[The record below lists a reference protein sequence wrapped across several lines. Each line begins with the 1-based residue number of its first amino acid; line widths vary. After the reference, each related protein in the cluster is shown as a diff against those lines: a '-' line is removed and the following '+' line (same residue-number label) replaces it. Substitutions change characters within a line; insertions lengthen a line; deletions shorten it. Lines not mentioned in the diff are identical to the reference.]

1 MKKQKNKQGIK
12 ASKLA
17 KAENKLKH
25 QAEQMITVKNAEG
38 EPDTQAKILIQNK
51 ISYTPKVSVIIPVY
65 NVEEYLRECLDS
77 VINQTLKEIEIIC
90 VDDGSIDNSLEILKE
105 YAKKDNRI
113 SVLTQENLHAGVAR
127 NAGLAVAK
135 GEYVH
140 FLDSDDWID
149 KETYQEV
156 LQDINSSD
164 IGIFKGIRIDYK
176 LMQKVDMTWLA
187 SPKLNG
193 IYNTE
198 ALYKNLYTLFSPEIW
213 NKLYKLNFLRKF
225 NLYFQSIISCN
236 DVYFSYAAL
245 GLSQTLSVKQSM
257 FYHYRFNT
265 GKQITSIRQNYPLNI
280 LYALNGVRKT
290 LEKNGK
296 IAQLEE
302 SLQNAAVN
310 DIVYSIKK
318 CNSMQYIS
326 QYAKFFTGK
335 RADEYICAIKK
346 TMTIPIVFATNDQYA
361 RYVPVTIYSIL
372 CNSDTA
378 YTYEFYIFHT
388 GLLTSSKKLIEN
400 IPIME
405 KHNYQIKFIN
415 LKKQLNNTTLYSKG
429 RFSVEMWYRL
439 FIPETLKEYKKAIYL
454 DCDLIVQGDIAQLY
468 NKDIGQNYLG
478 ACRNFVTTSKERLKK
493 LNIPIDRYFNSGVLV
508 FNIEEWNKKHIKQ
521 ACLDAIPLYPNLDCP
536 DQDILNIVCKG
547 KVKYFDYKWNFS
559 WQFLWD
565 NNLSNEEAEIYQQ
578 AQEEI
583 CIIHYTSGLK
593 PWKNSDLRFADIWWK
608 YANSIGIKKT
618 SHDYK
623 RELQIWY
630 QRVMGEYL
638 NLDNPRTF
646 NEKIQWLK
654 LYNSTPIKTRLA
666 DKYLVRDWVKEK
678 IGEQYLIPL
687 LGVYDKFED
696 IDFDKLPNQFVIK
709 CNHGSGWNIIVKDKS
724 KLNLSEV
731 KEKLDKWMSTNFAFK
746 VGCELHY
753 KNMQPKII
761 IEKYMEDDSGDLRD
775 YKFLCFDGIV
785 KYIWVDGERYSEH
798 KRNLYDLKWN
808 LLKKKIGEGRIYQNI
823 KNCPK
828 PYNLDKM
835 IEFATLLSKD
845 FSFVRVDFFEAN
857 KKLYFGEMTFTSAS
871 GTHITEPK
879 SFIFELGDLIKLPKL
894 AYNIETGEYYK
905 LPKRSKIKPYILL
918 PYNLCQKVYWRCE
931 ERKINCKY
939 IRKQLSNTR
948 IDIKNF
954 GNKNNAVEITASAK
968 VSQPDWFS
976 NAQGIGQVVS
986 ANNKIQNITIKVIQ
1000 DGKLRLDFKG
1010 TYKNIE
1016 GKNYPV
1022 WIDYKSIKIDGK
1034 EILSAPIA
1042 TWHDKPFRYEMP
1054 VKNGQIVKVEVV
1066 QQYHQ
1071 YSKDELKDVI
1081 LKLNPNSDYIK
1092 ENIEKL
1098 THEIYKKITKY
1109 KVSQISQLPIIEAD
1123 YFIPLG
1129 IACRPAFWLKKY
1141 GLRQASYPFD
1151 WMMSYSLSTVINTI
1165 TKGCDDW
1172 FSNYTEDRSKINAKV
1187 RYVTDNTNH
1196 IISMHGFPSSCSVDE
1211 FLPEFQKT
1219 MQRRIERLQGILSQ
1233 SQRICILCN
1242 RDEGIDSLSYFG
1254 KKMNEIYP
1262 HLNITIINVVNTN
1275 TRKDIEEYDISKKLK
1290 IYLVRADDTNEKGAD
1305 KAINPNFW
1313 IGNEKLY
1320 EEICSKFKIVKS
1332 SPQTTLF
1339 ARAKQN
1345 VQEQIKLWQDKLSFA
1360 HKIAPVM
1367 DLMQKNQAQ
1376 TLQIL
1381 QEIQTKNVNLENKNN
1396 ELKKEI
1402 EVLKG
1407 AFNTQLSDFKKQQEE
1422 RSKQLMAIGDRLSV
1436 ELQRATNELQN
1447 AEQSQASEI
1456 KATLSEF
1463 IAQLAVTENKLSAE
1477 LQRATNELQNA
1488 EKSQASEIRATL
1500 REFIAQLAV
1509 TENKLSAELQ
1519 RTTEELQNAEQSQ
1532 ASEIKA
1538 TLSEFIAQLAV
1549 TENKLSAELQRATE
1563 KLQNSGISEI
1573 SEIKTYC
1580 ADFAQYLDN
1589 AQAKM
1594 LSELNNQRET
1604 ALQNK
1609 NNIIAGINQTEQ
1621 SLQMQASKSHELV
1634 QEQMAILDRVRERLE
1649 DLSTLKEIDFAQKS
1663 ELDVLS
1669 QDIEKQKSELLEKVQ
1684 NLQNKAQLQYQ
1695 ELNFADLLHDSTQ
1708 NSPWLKDKN
1717 FALYG
1722 WAANYSFIY
1731 TLFRILDNVQPAHI
1745 LEMGLGQTSMVTTQY
1760 IANKKPAADLDI
1772 IENDESWI
1780 KVYEPKLAKSQN
1792 IKLHQCD
1799 IEFFDYEGEQSRK
1812 YKELN
1817 KITGDKKY
1825 NLIIVDGPFG
1835 GAQKFPRSNI
1845 VELVEKNLAQDF
1857 IIIFDDAERSGEQNT
1872 IAQTKA
1878 KLTSLGIEFGTQQ
1891 RNALKSQVLIFSKSC
1906 EFAKYL

>member
-17 KAENKLKH
+17 KAENKLKK

-51 ISYTPKVSVIIPVY
+51 VNYTPKVSVIIPVY

-90 VDDGSIDNSLEILKE
+90 VDDGSTDSSLEILKE
-105 YAKKDNRI
+105 YAKNDNRI

-140 FLDSDDWID
+140 FLDSDDWIE

-198 ALYKNLYTLFSPEIW
+198 ALYKNLYNLFSPEIW

-265 GKQITSIRQNYPLNI
+265 GKQITSIRQKYPLNI

-400 IPIME
+400 IPTME

-415 LKKQLNNTTLYSKG
+415 LKKQLNNITLYSKG
-429 RFSVEMWYRL
+429 RFSAEMWYRL
-439 FIPETLKEYKKAIYL
+439 FIPEALKEYKKAIYL

-493 LNIPIDRYFNSGVLV
+493 LNIPIDKYFNSGVLV

-547 KVKYFDYKWNFS
+547 KIKYFDYKWNFT
-559 WQFLWD
+559 WHFLWD
-565 NNLSNEEAEIYQQ
+565 NNLSNEDTEIYQK
-578 AQEEI
+578 AQKEI

-593 PWKNSDLRFADIWWK
+593 PWKNSNLNYADIWWK
-608 YANSIGIKKT
+608 YAK
-618 SHDYK
+618 
-623 RELQIWY
+623 
-630 QRVMGEYL
+630 
-638 NLDNPRTF
+638 
-646 NEKIQWLK
+646 
-654 LYNSTPIKTRLA
+654 
-666 DKYLVRDWVKEK
+666 
-678 IGEQYLIPL
+678 
-687 LGVYDKFED
+687 
-696 IDFDKLPNQFVIK
+696 
-709 CNHGSGWNIIVKDKS
+709 
-724 KLNLSEV
+724 EV
-731 KEKLDKWMSTNFAFK
+731 KIKEAF
-746 VGCELHY
+746 
-753 KNMQPKII
+753 
-761 IEKYMEDDSGDLRD
+761 
-775 YKFLCFDGIV
+775 
-785 KYIWVDGERYSEH
+785 
-798 KRNLYDLKWN
+798 
-808 LLKKKIGEGRIYQNI
+808 QN
-823 KNCPK
+823 K
-828 PYNLDKM
+828 
-835 IEFATLLSKD
+835 
-845 FSFVRVDFFEAN
+845 
-857 KKLYFGEMTFTSAS
+857 
-871 GTHITEPK
+871 
-879 SFIFELGDLIKLPKL
+879 
-894 AYNIETGEYYK
+894 
-905 LPKRSKIKPYILL
+905 SKIKNYLL
-918 PYNLCQKVYWRCE
+918 MLYNLCQKVYLNQKYKQLS
-931 ERKINCKY
+931 RKNAQ
-939 IRKQLSNTR
+939 KQLSNTR

-954 GNKNNAVEITASAK
+954 GNKNNAVEITTSAK
-968 VSQPDWFS
+968 VSQPDWFV
-976 NAQGIGQVVS
+976 NTQGIGQVVS
-986 ANNKIQNITIKVIQ
+986 ANNKIQNITIKSIQ

-1010 TYKNIE
+1010 IYKNID
-1016 GKNYPV
+1016 GKNFPV
-1022 WIDYKSIKIDGK
+1022 WADYKSIKIDGK

-1054 VKNGQIVKVEVV
+1054 VKDGQIVKVEVV

-1081 LKLNPNSDYIK
+1081 LKLNPNSEYIK

-1098 THEIYKKITKY
+1098 TNKIYKKIT
-1109 KVSQISQLPIIEAD
+1109 VN
-1123 YFIPLG
+1123 
-1129 IACRPAFWLKKY
+1129 
-1141 GLRQASYPFD
+1141 
-1151 WMMSYSLSTVINTI
+1151 NT
-1165 TKGCDDW
+1165 
-1172 FSNYTEDRSKINAKV
+1172 
-1187 RYVTDNTNH
+1187 
-1196 IISMHGFPSSCSVDE
+1196 
-1211 FLPEFQKT
+1211 
-1219 MQRRIERLQGILSQ
+1219 
-1233 SQRICILCN
+1233 
-1242 RDEGIDSLSYFG
+1242 
-1254 KKMNEIYP
+1254 
-1262 HLNITIINVVNTN
+1262 TI
-1275 TRKDIEEYDISKKLK
+1275 
-1290 IYLVRADDTNEKGAD
+1290 
-1305 KAINPNFW
+1305 
-1313 IGNEKLY
+1313 
-1320 EEICSKFKIVKS
+1320 KS

-1339 ARAKQN
+1339 ARVKQN

-1407 AFNTQLSDFKKQQEE
+1407 FFSTQLSDFKKQQEE
-1422 RSKQLMAIGDRLSV
+1422 RSKQLMATGDRLSA
-1436 ELQRATNELQN
+1436 ELQRATAELQS

-1477 LQRATNELQNA
+1477 LQRAT
-1488 EKSQASEIRATL
+1488 
-1500 REFIAQLAV
+1500 
-1509 TENKLSAELQ
+1509 AELQ
-1519 RTTEELQNAEQSQ
+1519 STEQSQ

-1538 TLSEFIAQLAV
+1538 TLSDFIAQLAA
-1549 TENKLSAELQRATE
+1549 TENKLSAELQRATNELQSTEQTQASEIRATLSDFIAQLAATENKLTAELQRATE

-1621 SLQMQASKSHELV
+1621 SLQIQVAKSQELA
-1634 QEQMAILDRVRERLE
+1634 QEQQNILDRVQERLE
-1649 DLSTLKEIDFAQKS
+1649 DLSVLKEIDFAKKE
-1663 ELDVLS
+1663 ELKTLS
-1669 QDIEKQKSELLEKVQ
+1669 QDIEQQKTQLLEKVQ
-1684 NLQNKAQLQYQ
+1684 NSIDEFKEYNSKANLYYKNPFEVKTRTDRGLCDMTSLPDFEDRFRSLIKGLKTEDVATIVNIIKRLQLIKNTNQPIDLFSPGEKAQLRELKQYYQ
-1695 ELNFADLLHDSTQ
+1695 MILKVSDNLYCYKNYFLPINHFEASVFYYQHGLSNVNNKKYFAD
-1708 NSPWLKDKN
+1708 KD
-1717 FALYG
+1717 
-1722 WAANYSFIY
+1722 
-1731 TLFRILDNVQPAHI
+1731 ILDIGAFIGDSALI
-1745 LEMGLGQTSMVTTQY
+1745 LSPLTT
-1760 IANKKPAADLDI
+1760 K
-1772 IENDESWI
+1772 
-1780 KVYEPKLAKSQN
+1780 KVYCFEAMTENYNLLQQT
-1792 IKLHQCD
+1792 IKLNNLKN
-1799 IEFFDYEGEQSRK
+1799 IETIKSAVGSEKGEIEILYNGSGSSSDDMMVANPK
-1812 YKELN
+1812 YKEKCSVVTIDEYVKEHNLN
-1817 KITGDKKY
+1817 VGLIKVDIEGAEQSFLQGAIRTIKEQKPTLLISIYHNTSDFLDIKPIIEGWNVGYKFKIFKPVLET
-1825 NLIIVDGPFG
+1825 V
-1835 GAQKFPRSNI
+1835 
-1845 VELVEKNLAQDF
+1845 
-1857 IIIFDDAERSGEQNT
+1857 SGET
-1872 IAQTKA
+1872 
-1878 KLTSLGIEFGTQQ
+1878 L
-1891 RNALKSQVLIFSKSC
+1891 LIC
-1906 EFAKYL
+1906 EQ

>member
-17 KAENKLKH
+17 KAENKLKK

-51 ISYTPKVSVIIPVY
+51 VNYTPKVSVIIPVY

-77 VINQTLKEIEIIC
+77 VVNQTLKEIEIIC
-90 VDDGSIDNSLEILKE
+90 VDDGSTDNSLEILKE

-335 RADEYICAIKK
+335 RADEYICTIKK

-388 GLLTSSKKLIEN
+388 GLLSSSKKLIEN
-400 IPIME
+400 IPIMG
-405 KHNYQIKFIN
+405 KHNYQITFIN

-429 RFSVEMWYRL
+429 RFSAEMWYRL

-493 LNIPIDRYFNSGVLV
+493 LNILIDKYFNSGVLV

-547 KVKYFDYKWNFS
+547 KIKYFDYKWNFS

-986 ANNKIQNITIKVIQ
+986 ANNKIQNITIKAIQ

-1022 WIDYKSIKIDGK
+1022 WADYKSIKIDGK
-1034 EILSAPIA
+1034 EVLSVPIA

-1054 VKNGQIVKVEVV
+1054 VKDGQIVKVDIV
-1066 QQYHQ
+1066 QQYHL

-1098 THEIYKKITKY
+1098 THKIYKKITLKKPTI
-1109 KVSQISQLPIIEAD
+1109 KVS
-1123 YFIPLG
+1123 G
-1129 IACRPAFWLKKY
+1129 
-1141 GLRQASYPFD
+1141 
-1151 WMMSYSLSTVINTI
+1151 NT
-1165 TKGCDDW
+1165 
-1172 FSNYTEDRSKINAKV
+1172 
-1187 RYVTDNTNH
+1187 
-1196 IISMHGFPSSCSVDE
+1196 
-1211 FLPEFQKT
+1211 
-1219 MQRRIERLQGILSQ
+1219 
-1233 SQRICILCN
+1233 
-1242 RDEGIDSLSYFG
+1242 
-1254 KKMNEIYP
+1254 
-1262 HLNITIINVVNTN
+1262 
-1275 TRKDIEEYDISKKLK
+1275 
-1290 IYLVRADDTNEKGAD
+1290 
-1305 KAINPNFW
+1305 
-1313 IGNEKLY
+1313 
-1320 EEICSKFKIVKS
+1320 
-1332 SPQTTLF
+1332 PQTTLF
-1339 ARAKQN
+1339 ARVKQN
-1345 VQEQIKLWQDKLSFA
+1345 VQEKIKLWQDKLSFA
-1360 HKIAPVM
+1360 HKIAPII
-1367 DLMQKNQAQ
+1367 DLMQQNQTQ
-1376 TLQIL
+1376 TLKLL
-1381 QEIQTKNVNLENKNN
+1381 QEIQAKNTSLENKNN

-1407 AFNTQLSDFKKQQEE
+1407 TLNTQLSDFKKQQEE
-1422 RSKQLMAIGDRLSV
+1422 RSKQLMAIGDRLSAEFQHV
-1436 ELQRATNELQN
+1436 ANDLQRAEQSQVNEVKATLSDFIAQLAVAENKLSAEFQRVTKELQR

-1456 KATLSEF
+1456 KATLKDCITQF
-1463 IAQLAVTENKLSAE
+1463 AATENKLIAE
-1477 LQRATNELQNA
+1477 LQY
-1488 EKSQASEIRATL
+1488 
-1500 REFIAQLAV
+1500 
-1509 TENKLSAELQ
+1509 
-1519 RTTEELQNAEQSQ
+1519 
-1532 ASEIKA
+1532 
-1538 TLSEFIAQLAV
+1538 
-1549 TENKLSAELQRATE
+1549 ATE

-1580 ADFAQYLDN
+1580 TDLAHQLDSTKVKLIN
-1589 AQAKM
+1589 
-1594 LSELNNQRET
+1594 ELNNQRET

-1621 SLQMQASKSHELV
+1621 SLQIQVAKSQELAK
-1634 QEQMAILDRVRERLE
+1634 EQQNILDRVQERLE
-1649 DLSTLKEIDFAQKS
+1649 DLSVLKEIDFAKKE
-1663 ELDVLS
+1663 ELKTLS
-1669 QDIEKQKSELLEKVQ
+1669 QDIEQQKTQLLEKVQ
-1684 NLQNKAQLQYQ
+1684 NSIDEFKEYNSKANLYYKNPFEVKTRTDRGLCDMTSLPDFEDRFRSLIKGLKTEDVATIVNIIKRLQLIKNTNQPIDLFSPGEKAQLRELKQYYQ
-1695 ELNFADLLHDSTQ
+1695 MILKVSDNLYCYKNYFLPINHFEASVFYYQHGLSNVNNKKYFAD
-1708 NSPWLKDKN
+1708 KD
-1717 FALYG
+1717 
-1722 WAANYSFIY
+1722 
-1731 TLFRILDNVQPAHI
+1731 ILDIGAFIGDSALI
-1745 LEMGLGQTSMVTTQY
+1745 LSPLTT
-1760 IANKKPAADLDI
+1760 K
-1772 IENDESWI
+1772 
-1780 KVYEPKLAKSQN
+1780 KVYCFEAMTENYNLLQQT
-1792 IKLHQCD
+1792 IKLNNLKN
-1799 IEFFDYEGEQSRK
+1799 IETIKSAVGSEKGEIEILYNGSGSSSDDMMVANPK
-1812 YKELN
+1812 YKEKCSVVTIDEYVKEHNLN
-1817 KITGDKKY
+1817 VGLIKVDIEGAEQSFLQGAIRTIKEQKPTLLISIYHNTSDFLDIKPIIEGWNVGYKFKIFKPVLET
-1825 NLIIVDGPFG
+1825 V
-1835 GAQKFPRSNI
+1835 
-1845 VELVEKNLAQDF
+1845 
-1857 IIIFDDAERSGEQNT
+1857 SGET
-1872 IAQTKA
+1872 
-1878 KLTSLGIEFGTQQ
+1878 L
-1891 RNALKSQVLIFSKSC
+1891 LIC
-1906 EFAKYL
+1906 EQ